1 MLENF
6 NKFFQS
12 ISSKLK
18 LISEG
23 NFRANDT
30 DAQFPA
36 EVMNDSRLNE
46 LAETVNLLSVKLQ
59 ERELALERMIL
70 NLENTLS
77 DQRQLSLFFI
87 LYTLFISI
95 FCFVSAYLNQT
106 LSAQE
111 LDIVS
116 PVICLGFLLFLI
128 LLAIVQIKLSPFSL
142 QSFGLTFRGS
152 KRAIKESL
160 LATIPLI
167 AIITIVR
174 LWCGENVAAFQG
186 KPFFDLTSTTTTYTF
201 WIYLFIAPGQEFI
214 ARGVVQGLF
223 FRLLGGKHAMFW
235 SILLASLIFG
245 VTHTYFSFWLSVLS
259 VLGGFLWG
267 WLYARHQTIVG
278 VSISHFI
285 LGNYMLLTGFW
296 SVLQ

>member
-18 LISEG
+18 HIAEG
-23 NFRANDT
+23 NFRANDAT
-30 DAQFPA
+30 QFPD

-46 LAETVNLLSVKLQ
+46 LAETVNELSAKLQ
-59 ERELALERMIL
+59 ERELALEKTIT

-106 LSAQE
+106 LSAHE
-111 LDIVS
+111 LDLVS
-116 PVICLGFLLFLI
+116 PRICLAFLLFLI
-128 LLAIVQIKLSPFSL
+128 MLAIVQIKLSPFSL
-142 QSFGLTFRGS
+142 QSFGLTFQGS
-152 KRAIKESL
+152 RRAIKESI
-160 LATIPLI
+160 LATLPLI
-167 AIITIVR
+167 VIITLVR
-174 LWCGENVAAFQG
+174 LWCTENVAAFQG
-186 KPFFDLTSTTTTYTF
+186 KPFLNFADPATNQAF

-235 SILLASLIFG
+235 SILLASLVFG

-296 SVLQ
+296 SVLE